1 MMKRSI
7 LTTALLTVGTAL
19 LAAVPAHAGILDGSA
34 NNADV
39 LAHIGLLNTN
49 INSDVTSNE
58 LKNANTRAEGKGNNS
73 IL

>member
-39 LAHIGLLNTN
+39 LSHIGLLNTN